1 MFWGYVP
8 IVKCVGISLIKNYQH
23 NKGST
28 NKKAEA
34 GLIIL
39 EPHISNILN
48 GHKTI
53 ELRKMNHKKHVGNK
67 IALLEGGMIRGYA
80 LLDKVIY
87 YPTKKALVKDQS
99 KHRASEWMY
108 ENDDFNYRY
117 GYVLKNVESLKNPK
131 PYKHPQGAQIWV
143 KL

>member
-1 MFWGYVP
+1 MFWSYFT
-8 IVKCVGISLIKNYQH
+8 IAKCVGISLVKNYQH
-23 NKGST
+23 NKGSA
-28 NKKAEA
+28 NKKVTA

-48 GHKTI
+48 GYKTI
-53 ELRKMNHKKHVGNK
+53 ELRKMNHKKHVGNR

-80 LLDKVIY
+80 DLVDVIY
-87 YPTKKALVKDQS
+87 YSSKKDLIKDQK

-108 ENDDFNYRY
+108 DNDDFSYRY
-117 GYVLKNVESLKNPK
+117 GYILENVKKLEKPK

>member
-1 MFWGYVP
+1 MYWPAVP
-8 IVKCVGISLIKNYQH
+8 IVKCLGIGLVKHYQSEGSL
-23 NKGST
+23 
-28 NKKAEA
+28 NKKVDV

-53 ELRKMNHKKHVGNK
+53 ELRKINHKKHIGKK
-67 IALLEGGMIRGYA
+67 IALLQGGMIRGYA
-80 LLDKVIY
+80 VIERVIHY
-87 YPTKKALVKDQS
+87 KSKSDLIKDQK
-99 KHRASEWMY
+99 KHRASDWMY
-108 ENDDFNYRY
+108 DNDDFSYRY
-117 GYVLKNVESLKNPK
+117 GYVLNHVEKLDTPK